1 MPVGEPLL
9 LCSVMNADEEI
20 EAQLGA
26 VFDELVELIGET
38 KQAVWTASSHERRQ
52 TFEDLKTFV
61 GEQVVL
67 IDDAER
73 RIGTRAPWVTSPT
86 AHHARNIAAEAAGD
100 PLRLVELLVGDL
112 RRAVDDVRN
121 RAETLE
127 GEWRELLVDLAEN
140 LERHID
146 AL

>member
-1 MPVGEPLL
+1 MSAE
-9 LCSVMNADEEI
+9 EEI

-38 KQAVWTASSHERRQ
+38 KQATWSASSSERRR
-52 TFEDLKTFV
+52 TFDNLKTFFA
-61 GEQVVL
+61 EQVAT

-73 RIGTRAPWVTSPT
+73 RIGTRAPWVKSPT

-100 PLRLVELLVGDL
+100 PQQLVELLIRDL
-112 RRAVDDVRN
+112 RRVVDDVRS
-121 RAETLE
+121 RAATLT
-127 GEWRELLVDLAEN
+127 GEWQQLLVDLADN
-140 LERHID
+140 LERHVD

>member
-1 MPVGEPLL
+1 
-9 LCSVMNADEEI
+9 MNADEEI

-38 KQAVWTASSHERRQ
+38 KQAGWTAASSERRRA
-52 TFEDLKTFV
+52 FENLKAFV
-61 GEQVVL
+61 AEQAVK

-86 AHHARNIAAEAAGD
+86 AHHVKNIAAEAGGD
-100 PLRLVELLVGDL
+100 AQQLAELLVRDL
-112 RRAVDDVRN
+112 SRVVDDIRS
-121 RAETLE
+121 RAAAME
-127 GEWRELLVDLAEN
+127 GDWKNLLVDLADD
-140 LERHID
+140 LERHVK

>member
-1 MPVGEPLL
+1 M
-9 LCSVMNADEEI
+9 SADEEI

-38 KQAVWTASSHERRQ
+38 KQAIWTAASSERRQ
-52 TFEDLKTFV
+52 TFDALKTFV
-61 GEQVVL
+61 GEQVMM

-86 AHHARNIAAEAAGD
+86 AHKARNIAAEAAGD
-100 PLRLVELLVGDL
+100 PERLVELLVADL
-112 RRAVDDVRN
+112 RRAVDDVRG
-121 RAETLE
+121 RAATLE
-127 GEWRELLVDLAEN
+127 GEWQQLLVDLADN
-140 LERHID
+140 LEQHID